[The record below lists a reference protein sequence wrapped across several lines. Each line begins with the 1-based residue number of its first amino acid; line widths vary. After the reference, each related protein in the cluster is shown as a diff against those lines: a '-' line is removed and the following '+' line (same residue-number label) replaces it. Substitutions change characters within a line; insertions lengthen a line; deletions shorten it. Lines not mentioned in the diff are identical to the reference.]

1 MSGKRYP
8 EEFKIEAVKQVVDR
22 GYSVSSVATRLDIT
36 THSLYAWIKKYGPDS
51 STNKEQS
58 DAQAEIR
65 RLQKELKRV
74 TDERDIF
81 KKSRGVL
88 RKAVRLRYAF
98 IRDNICCWPVRLL
111 CRVLDVHP
119 SGFYA
124 WFKQPYSQ
132 RHQVDLRLTGQI
144 KQFWL
149 ESGCVYGYR
158 KIHLDLRDSG
168 QQCGVNRV
176 WRLMNR
182 AGIKAQ
188 VGYRSPRARKG
199 EASIVSPNRLQRQF
213 NPDAPDKRWVTD
225 ITYIRTHEGWLY
237 LAVVVD
243 LFSRKIIGWSMQS
256 RMTKD
261 IVLNALLMAVWRRN
275 PQKPVLV
282 HSDQGSQYTSH
293 EWQSFLKSHGL
304 EGSMSRR
311 GNCHD
316 NAVAESFFQLLKRER
331 IKKKIYGTRE
341 EARSDIF
348 DYIEMFYNSKRRH
361 GSSNQMSPTEY
372 ENQYYQRLG
381 SARLSVAIQKS
392 VCIRLCCQP

>member
-58 DAQAEIR
+58 DAQAELL

-98 IRDNICCWPVRLL
+98 IRDNTRCWPVRLL

-124 WFKQPYSQ
+124 WLQQPHSQ
-132 RHQVDLRLTGQI
+132 REQANQMLTGQI

-158 KIHLDLRDSG
+158 KIHLDLRDTG

-176 WRLMNR
+176 WRLMKR

-199 EASIVSPNRLQRQF
+199 EDSIVAPDRLQRQF
-213 NPDAPDKRWVTD
+213 NPDAPDERWVTD

-243 LFSRKIIGWSMQS
+243 LFSRKVIGWSMQP
-256 RMTKD
+256 RMTKE
-261 IVLNALLMAVWRRN
+261 IVLNALLMALWRRN
-275 PQKPVLV
+275 PQKAVLV
-282 HSDQGSQYTSH
+282 HSDQGSQYTSY

-348 DYIEMFYNSKRRH
+348 DYTEMFYNSKRRH
-361 GSSNQMSPTEY
+361 GSSDKMPPTEY
-372 ENQYYQRLG
+372 ENRYYRRLE
-381 SARLSVAIQKS
+381 SV
-392 VCIRLCCQP
+392 

>member
-8 EEFKIEAVKQVVDR
+8 EEFKTEAVKQVVDR
-22 GYSVSSVATRLDIT
+22 GYSVASVATRLDIT

-74 TDERDIF
+74 TDERDIL
-81 KKSRGVL
+81 KKAGGVL

-98 IRDNICCWPVRLL
+98 IRDNSCCWPVRLL

-124 WFKQPYSQ
+124 WLQQPHSQ
-132 RHQVDLRLTGQI
+132 RHQADLRLTGQI

-176 WRLMNR
+176 WRLMKR
-182 AGIKAQ
+182 VGIKAQ

-199 EASIVSPNRLQRQF
+199 EASIVSPNRPQRQF
-213 NPDAPDKRWVTD
+213 NPDAPDERWVTD

-275 PQKPVLV
+275 PQKQVLV

-361 GSSNQMSPTEY
+361 GSSEQMSPTEY
-372 ENQYYQRLG
+372 EKQYYQRLG
-381 SARLSVAIQKS
+381 SV
-392 VCIRLCCQP
+392 

>member
-8 EEFKIEAVKQVVDR
+8 EEFKTEAVKQVVDR
-22 GYSVSSVATRLDIT
+22 GYSVASVATRLDIT

-98 IRDNICCWPVRLL
+98 IRDNSCCWPVRLL

-124 WFKQPYSQ
+124 WLQQPHSQ
-132 RHQVDLRLTGQI
+132 RHQADLRLTGQI

-176 WRLMNR
+176 WRLMKR
-182 AGIKAQ
+182 VGIKAQ

-213 NPDAPDKRWVTD
+213 NPDAPDERWVTD

-275 PQKPVLV
+275 PEKQVLV

-361 GSSNQMSPTEY
+361 GSSEQMSPTEY

-381 SARLSVAIQKS
+381 NV
-392 VCIRLCCQP
+392 

>member
-8 EEFKIEAVKQVVDR
+8 EEFKTEAVKQVVDR
-22 GYSVSSVATRLDIT
+22 GYSVASVATRLDIT

-51 STNKEQS
+51 SANKEQS

-98 IRDNICCWPVRLL
+98 IRDNTCCWPVRLL

-124 WFKQPYSQ
+124 WLQQPHSQ
-132 RHQVDLRLTGQI
+132 RHQADLRLTGQI

-176 WRLMNR
+176 WRLMKR
-182 AGIKAQ
+182 VGIKAQ

-275 PQKPVLV
+275 PQKQVLV

-361 GSSNQMSPTEY
+361 GSSDQMSPTEY
-372 ENQYYQRLG
+372 ENQYY
-381 SARLSVAIQKS
+381 
-392 VCIRLCCQP
+392 

>member
-8 EEFKIEAVKQVVDR
+8 EEFKIEAVNQVVDR

-36 THSLYAWIKKYGPDS
+36 THTLYAWIKKYGPDS

-58 DAQAEIR
+58 DAQAEIL

-98 IRDNICCWPVRLL
+98 IRDNTRCWPVRLL

-124 WFKQPYSQ
+124 WLQQPHSQ
-132 RHQVDLRLTGQI
+132 REQANQMLTGQI

-158 KIHLDLRDSG
+158 KIHLDLRDTG

-176 WRLMNR
+176 WRLMKR

-199 EASIVSPNRLQRQF
+199 EDSIVAPDRLQRQF
-213 NPDAPDKRWVTD
+213 NPDAPDERWVTD

-243 LFSRKIIGWSMQS
+243 LFSRKVIGWSMQP
-256 RMTKD
+256 RMTKE
-261 IVLNALLMAVWRRN
+261 IVLNALLMALWRRN
-275 PQKPVLV
+275 PQKAVLV
-282 HSDQGSQYTSH
+282 HSDQGSQYTSY

-361 GSSNQMSPTEY
+361 GSSDKMPPTEY
-372 ENQYYQRLG
+372 ENRYYRRLE
-381 SARLSVAIQKS
+381 SV
-392 VCIRLCCQP
+392 

>member
-8 EEFKIEAVKQVVDR
+8 EEFKTEAVKQVVDR
-22 GYSVSSVATRLDIT
+22 GYSVASVATRLDIT

-98 IRDNICCWPVRLL
+98 IRDNSCCWPVRLL

-124 WFKQPYSQ
+124 WLQQPHSQ
-132 RHQVDLRLTGQI
+132 RHQADLRLTGQI

-176 WRLMNR
+176 WRLMKR
-182 AGIKAQ
+182 VGIKAQ

-213 NPDAPDKRWVTD
+213 NPDAPDERWVTD

-275 PQKPVLV
+275 PENQVLV

-361 GSSNQMSPTEY
+361 GSSEQMSSTEY

-381 SARLSVAIQKS
+381 SV
-392 VCIRLCCQP
+392 

>member
-8 EEFKIEAVKQVVDR
+8 EEFKTEAVKQVVDR
-22 GYSVSSVATRLDIT
+22 GYSVASVATRLDIT

-51 STNKEQS
+51 SANKEQS

-74 TDERDIF
+74 TDERDIL
-81 KKSRGVL
+81 KKRGVL

-98 IRDNICCWPVRLL
+98 IRDNTCCWPVRLL

-124 WFKQPYSQ
+124 WLQQPHSQ
-132 RHQVDLRLTGQI
+132 RHQADLRLTGQI

-176 WRLMNR
+176 WRLMKR
-182 AGIKAQ
+182 VGIKAQ
-188 VGYRSPRARKG
+188 VGYRIPRARKG

-275 PQKPVLV
+275 PQKQVLV

-331 IKKKIYGTRE
+331 IKKKSYGTRE

-361 GSSNQMSPTEY
+361 GSSDQMSPTEY
-372 ENQYYQRLG
+372 ENQYYDPVHD
-381 SARLSVAIQKS
+381 SV
-392 VCIRLCCQP
+392 

>member
-8 EEFKIEAVKQVVDR
+8 EEFKTEAVKQVVDR
-22 GYSVSSVATRLDIT
+22 GYSVASVATRLDIT

-74 TDERDIF
+74 TDERDIL
-81 KKSRGVL
+81 KKAGGVL

-98 IRDNICCWPVRLL
+98 IRDNSCCWPVRLL

-124 WFKQPYSQ
+124 WLQQPHSQ
-132 RHQVDLRLTGQI
+132 RHQADLRLTGQI

-176 WRLMNR
+176 WRLMKR
-182 AGIKAQ
+182 VGIKAQ

-213 NPDAPDKRWVTD
+213 NPDAPDERWVTD
-225 ITYIRTHEGWLY
+225 ITYISTHEGWLY

-261 IVLNALLMAVWRRN
+261 IILNALLMAVWRRN
-275 PQKPVLV
+275 PEKQVLV

-361 GSSNQMSPTEY
+361 GSSDQMSPTEY

-381 SARLSVAIQKS
+381 SV
-392 VCIRLCCQP
+392 